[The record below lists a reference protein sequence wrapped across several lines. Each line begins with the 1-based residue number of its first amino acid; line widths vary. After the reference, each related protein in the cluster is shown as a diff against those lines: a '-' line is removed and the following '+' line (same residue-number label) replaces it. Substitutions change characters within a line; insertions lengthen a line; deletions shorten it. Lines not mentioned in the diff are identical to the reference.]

1 MPVLF
6 RTQQG
11 RTLRNDE
18 LTIDDVASAVAE
30 GVVVCGYEFGRDL
43 EWHVNA
49 SHIVEW
55 CDGAPIGANRGREE

>member
-1 MPVLF
+1 MPLLF

-11 RTLRNDE
+11 
-18 LTIDDVASAVAE
+18 
-30 GVVVCGYEFGRDL
+30 GRDL

-55 CDGAPIGANRGREE
+55 CDPTQIQTGVNRGREE